1 METQTHAG
9 ERADEGQSNREKRR
23 AQDEQKSGW
32 TDVLKRDVQ
41 GRLDQT
47 DRRELPEVHHYTF

>member
-1 METQTHAG
+1 MQ
-9 ERADEGQSNREKRR
+9 EKELMKDRVTGRR
-23 AQDEQKSGW
+23 DEQKSGW

-41 GRLDQT
+41 GRFDQT